1 MSRAQSIARFLLQSV
16 GLGLVVAAIVVL
28 VMPFVQAPTNGAF
41 STAANSSLSFNTAV
55 NRAAPAVVNIY
66 SVGETKGSYYQPRSS
81 RVWRLGSGVIMSSR
95 GYILTAQHVVDNV
108 DQILVALQDGRQYG
122 AQLVGS
128 DYYTDLAVLKI
139 EAENLPVIPTTE
151 EPNIRVGDI
160 VLAIGN
166 PYNIGQ
172 TITQGIISA
181 TGGRVGVSR
190 SSYSDLIQ
198 MDAVINQGAS
208 GGALINT
215 QGQLIGIN
223 NARFNNAFGDG
234 IEGIYFAVPYDTA
247 KDVMQTL
254 ITEGKVTRGWIG
266 INVSSISKGANGVE
280 GLVVTG
286 IAPDS
291 PAAKAGILPNDV
303 ITRIGG
309 KAVTSAE
316 EGMKQVVSSE
326 PGSAVEIVLYRG
338 GQQRTLTVITAEPQP
353 H

>member
-1 MSRAQSIARFLLQSV
+1 MSSAQSMFRFLIQSV

-28 VMPFVQAPTNGAF
+28 MMPLISPQQNTLNPDSAP
-41 STAANSSLSFNTAV
+41 LSFNHAV
-55 NRAAPAVVNIY
+55 DRAAPAVVNIY
-66 SVGETKGSYYQPRSS
+66 SLGEIEGSYYQPQTS
-81 RVWRLGSGVIMSSR
+81 RVWRLGSGVIMDSR

-122 AQLVGS
+122 AQLIGS

-139 EAENLPVIPTTE
+139 EADNLPVIPTADK
-151 EPNIRVGDI
+151 PQPRVGDI

-208 GGALINT
+208 GGALVNT
-215 QGQLIGIN
+215 AGELIGIN

-234 IEGIYFAVPYDTA
+234 IEGIYFAVPYSNA
-247 KDVMQTL
+247 REIMQTL
-254 ITEGKVTRGWIG
+254 IAEGKVVRGWIG
-266 INVSSISKGANGVE
+266 ISVDPNSSDQLAQQGIQVTAVE
-280 GLVVTG
+280 PG
-286 IAPDS
+286 S
-291 PAAKAGILPNDV
+291 PAAVAGMRQGDI

-309 KAVTSAE
+309 KPVRSAS
-316 EGMKQVVSSE
+316 EGMREVVNAK
-326 PGSAVEIVLYRG
+326 PGSALDITIYRNG
-338 GQQRTLTVITAEPQP
+338 EPQQLTVTTAEPP
-353 H
+353 SG